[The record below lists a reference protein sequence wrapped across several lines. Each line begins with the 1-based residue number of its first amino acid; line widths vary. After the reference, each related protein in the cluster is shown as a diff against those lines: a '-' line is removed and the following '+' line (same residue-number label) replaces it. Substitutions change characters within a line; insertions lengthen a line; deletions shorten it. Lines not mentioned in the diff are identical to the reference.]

1 MLIFLSTDCDNSDDL
16 AKRADVALRLTGKP
30 LIKGIKKKESGA
42 PYCDNYYI
50 SVTHTDGVVMLALSD
65 KPVGID
71 AEKSDRKVSETM
83 KDIFNWTAY
92 EAKCKL
98 SGDGIKLSEVRAGGD
113 YTDGVSFHT
122 FLRGY
127 VLAIAG
133 GDKDLFVVCV

>member
-30 LIKGIKKKESGA
+30 LIKEIKKKESGA

-133 GDKDLFVVCV
+133 GDKDIFVVCV

>member
-133 GDKDLFVVCV
+133 GDKDIFVVCV

>member
-1 MLIFLSTDCDNSDDL
+1 MLIFLSTDCDNADDL

-30 LIKGIKKKESGA
+30 LIGTLKKKESGA
-42 PYCDNYYI
+42 PYCDDYYL

-71 AEKSDRKVSETM
+71 AEKSDRKVPETM

-133 GDKDLFVVCV
+133 GNKDLFVVCV

>member
-1 MLIFLSTDCDNSDDL
+1 MLIFLSDSCGGSEEL
-16 AKRADVALRLTGKP
+16 AKRADAALAAVGKP
-30 LIKGIKKKESGA
+30 LIKEIKKKESGA

-71 AEKSDRKVSETM
+71 AEKSDRKVPETM

-98 SGDGIKLSEVRAGGD
+98 SADGIKLSEVRAGGD